1 MALKT
6 VSKFSRGS
14 AAKPAESP
22 AILPLENETKVSLP
36 PEEQAPTGPQPE
48 DKGREGVMATLKQE
62 YLEGKPFD
70 QIVAESG
77 IPRATLYRWRKDQRW
92 DEEKNRK
99 LQLAQ
104 KLAESIAFY
113 ENPDNTETAL
123 AQANLNLLLRIQG
136 MNLSK
141 LIAKAAGNEAPD
153 VTALAMSDALSK
165 YSGMLEKLIKSD
177 QSIKSG
183 GVEKKEVRHIQAID
197 MDDAVNLALEMK
209 RKGQSISVQEAMSL
223 LTAQAASKAEKK

>member
-1 MALKT
+1 M
-6 VSKFSRGS
+6 V
-14 AAKPAESP
+14 
-22 AILPLENETKVSLP
+22 
-36 PEEQAPTGPQPE
+36 
-48 DKGREGVMATLKQE
+48 TLKQE

-113 ENPDNTETAL
+113 ENPTNTETAL

-136 MNLSK
+136 MNLAK
-141 LIAKAAGNEAPD
+141 LISKAAGNEAPD
-153 VTALAMSDALSK
+153 VTALAMSDALNK
-165 YSGMLEKLIKSD
+165 YSGMLEKLIKSE
-177 QSIKSG
+177 QSLKTG
-183 GVEKKEVRHIQAID
+183 GVERKEVVHIQALD
-197 MDDAVNLALEMK
+197 MDDAVRLCLEMK
-209 RKGQSISVQEAMSL
+209 KQGQVISVQEAMAL
-223 LTAQAASKAEKK
+223 LTAQQATKAEVKK